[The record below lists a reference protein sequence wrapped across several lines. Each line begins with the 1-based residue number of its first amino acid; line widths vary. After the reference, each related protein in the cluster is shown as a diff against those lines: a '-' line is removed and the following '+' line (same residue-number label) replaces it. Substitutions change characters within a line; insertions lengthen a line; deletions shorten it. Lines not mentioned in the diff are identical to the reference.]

1 MLLRLIISNH
11 SSQLQCILQADLVPH
26 MTLKGNDATLF
37 AVFKPFI
44 FVVVLGFLFFFF
56 KPLQTK
62 LRTDIIQMCLSILP
76 GGGRFSGLSHV
87 QL

>member
-37 AVFKPFI
+37 TVFKPFI
-44 FVVVLGFLFFFF
+44 FVVVLGFFIF
-56 KPLQTK
+56 PL
-62 LRTDIIQMCLSILP
+62 
-76 GGGRFSGLSHV
+76 
-87 QL
+87 